1 MPVIRAIAINA
12 VLVSAIAVTAS
23 LALGWFPLWFA
34 FGLCILMVGALLL
47 GFWTGNK
54 IVNQR
59 RR

>member
-1 MPVIRAIAINA
+1 VSGIRVIANYA
-12 VLVSAIAVTAS
+12 VLVSAMAVTAS

-47 GFWTGNK
+47 GFWLGNK
-54 IVNQR
+54 VVNQR

>member
-1 MPVIRAIAINA
+1 MRVKAISA
-12 VLVSAIAVTAS
+12 VLVSAMALTAS
-23 LALGWFPLWFA
+23 LALGWYPLWLA